1 MTKNTNTALVP
12 QPASPV
18 DDRLQRLLEITINGL
33 DSPHTRRAYK
43 RDIEDFLE
51 WWQEAAGGEPLN
63 KATLDRYRAFQH
75 KHGRSESAINRN
87 LSAVRRFIDD
97 AAENNLIDA
106 REAESA
112 KRVKNFKLR
121 GQRQGQWLNLEQLA
135 QLIGAPSAH
144 TLRGHRDCMVL
155 ALLGGAGL
163 RRNEMSVITCEHI
176 QQREGRWVIIDLKG
190 KGKKKRTIPIAGW
203 VHALVTTWQHASGLS
218 KGRLFRRVG
227 CPSKRGRHHQSRGQ
241 ALQARLGR
249 CAEDEELVLGPYPTD
264 NAAEQEIYRIVKRYA
279 DQIQVELAPHDLRRT
294 YAKLSR
300 AAGAQLEQIQLT
312 LGHESLSTTERY
324 LGSELDFKQSPSD
337 LIDIVPF
344 THQVGPA

>member
-1 MTKNTNTALVP
+1 MTTIPNTALVP
-12 QPASPV
+12 LATQPV
-18 DDRLQRLLEITINGL
+18 DDRLQKLLEITINGL

-51 WWQEAAGGEPLN
+51 WWQEAAGGRPLN
-63 KATLDRYRAFQH
+63 KATLDAYRALQQ

-106 REAESA
+106 RDAESA
-112 KRVKNFKLR
+112 KRVKNFKQR
-121 GQRQGQWLNLEQLA
+121 GQRQGHWLSLEQLT
-135 QLIGAPSAH
+135 QLLGAPVTD
-144 TLRGHRDCMVL
+144 TLRGSRDRMAL

-163 RRNEMSVITCEHI
+163 RRNEMSAITFKHI
-176 QQREGRWVIIDLKG
+176 QQREGRWVIVDLQG

-203 VHALVTTWQHASGLS
+203 VYDAITHWQRASGL
-218 KGRLFRRVG
+218 KQGRLFRRVG
-227 CPSKRGRHHQSRGQ
+227 CPSKRGGHNQPRGQ

-300 AAGAQLEQIQLT
+300 KAGAQLEQIQLT

-337 LIDIVPF
+337 LIDI
-344 THQVGPA
+344 TMH